1 MSYPSRMPF
10 RWSPHFDVYRA
21 VVDDRPAVF
30 LVDLAAADHAPLDS
44 HPIRLQIR
52 VKLASAREDGLRD
65 AGEAD
70 AINELEDVLVQRLER
85 AVDAVYVGRF
95 TNAGH
100 TVFVFYFPATHTEQ
114 VESSLPE
121 LVGALPHGYD
131 PEWLTDEDA
140 DWEYYVEFLA
150 PDLFARQ
157 QIENRRLLDDLASQG
172 DLLDSIRTVDHLA
185 YFPDADSAAKASE
198 QLAEAGFEVDEP
210 GDGDDDGR
218 VPLEF
223 HRTEAL
229 ADGRPDEFCAEVL
242 EIVLPL
248 DGDYDGWGT
257 IVVKGD
263 A

>member
-1 MSYPSRMPF
+1 MPA
-10 RWSPHFDVYRA
+10 RWSPNFDVYRA

-30 LVDLAAADHAPLDS
+30 LVDLAAAEYAPLDT

-52 VKLASAREDGLRD
+52 VKLSSAREDGLRD

-70 AINELEDVLVQRLER
+70 AINALEDALVQRLEAR
-85 AVDAVYVGRF
+85 VDAVYVGRF

-100 TVFVFYFPATHTEQ
+100 TVFVFYFPATHAEE
-114 VESSLPE
+114 VRASLDVM
-121 LVGALPHGYD
+121 VGALPHGYE

-150 PDLFARQ
+150 PDLFAHH
-157 QIENRRLLDDLASQG
+157 QIENRRLLEELASQG

-185 YFPDADSAAKASE
+185 YFADAETAERATAA
-198 QLAEAGFEVDEP
+198 LTEAGFEVDEASEP
-210 GDGDDDGR
+210 DEDGR
-218 VPLEF
+218 VAVEF

-229 ADGRPDEFCAEVL
+229 ADGRPDEYCAEVL

-248 DGDYDGWGT
+248 DGEYDGWGT
-257 IVVKGD
+257 IVVRGD